1 MTHRDP
7 LGIFSLEGATSVP
20 RRELDQHALRST
32 MTEACSKAL
41 QKEVRPDRRM
51 AGDERSDG
59 LFERSGG
66 LEWPAPASTGIGS
79 SSALIAGGR

>member
-7 LGIFSLEGATSVP
+7 LGVFSLEGATSVP

-32 MTEACSKAL
+32 MTEACSKPL

-51 AGDERSDG
+51 AGD
-59 LFERSGG
+59 ERSGG